1 MFIPL
6 VTALALSSYV
16 LAAPAPQAAQARTS
30 TTSSHASSSTT
41 RSVSSASSS
50 PVSSASV
57 PASSTVDSALPS
69 PTLPYASDDLNESY
83 LDKFQVENPEPIRG
97 SRGAALLGPQNV
109 PIDRQNP
116 DLLAGP
122 TTDNGAV

>member
-1 MFIPL
+1 MFVPL

-16 LAAPAPQAAQARTS
+16 LAAPAPQVGAQARSS
-30 TTSSHASSSTT
+30 TTSSRSTST
-41 RSVSSASSS
+41 R
-50 PVSSASV
+50 PVSSATSRPVSSAPV
-57 PASSTVDSALPS
+57 PPSSTIDSSLPV
-69 PTLPYASDDLNESY
+69 PTLPYASDDLNESF

-97 SRGAALLGPQNV
+97 SRGTSLLGPQNV
-109 PIDRQNP
+109 PLDRQNS

>member
-1 MFIPL
+1 MFVPL

-16 LAAPAPQAAQARTS
+16 LAAPAPQVSVQARPS
-30 TTSSHASSSTT
+30 TTST
-41 RSVSSASSS
+41 RHVSSATSR
-50 PVSSASV
+50 
-57 PASSTVDSALPS
+57 PASSAPAPPSSTIDSSLPV

-97 SRGAALLGPQNV
+97 SRGTSLLGPQNV
-109 PIDRQNP
+109 AVDRQNP